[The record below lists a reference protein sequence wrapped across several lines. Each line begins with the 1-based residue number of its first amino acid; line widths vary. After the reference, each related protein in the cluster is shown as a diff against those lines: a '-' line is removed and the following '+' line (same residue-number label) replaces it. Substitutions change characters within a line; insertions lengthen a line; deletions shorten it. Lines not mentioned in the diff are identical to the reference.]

1 VADEVVWE
9 QSGHV
14 ATIRLNRPEALNAMN
29 GAVRDGLMAA
39 LHRVRDDSSVR
50 VAVLTGTGRAFSA
63 GADLKERARGDSD
76 RSGGPETILLGLPE
90 AFYTY
95 DPGKPIIAA
104 INGLAL
110 GGGLELTL
118 ACDIRIA
125 VDTAILG
132 TPEITRGFFP
142 GGGAPLRLPR
152 LIPRSMAMEMLLTGD
167 PIDAATAL
175 QWGLVS
181 RVVAADELMPTATAM
196 AEKIASYAPLAVQA
210 NRELAYATDDMPMA
224 QALRMSSLSRWVV
237 GQTED
242 AAEGPKAFV
251 EKRPPE
257 YHGR

>member
-1 VADEVVWE
+1 MADEVIWE
-9 QSGHV
+9 QNGHV

-29 GAVRDGLMAA
+29 SAVRDGLMAA
-39 LHRVRDDSSVR
+39 LHRVRDDDSVR
-50 VAVLTGTGRAFSA
+50 SAVLTGTGRAFSA

-76 RSGGPETILLGLPE
+76 RSGGPETVLHGLPQ
-90 AFYTY
+90 AFYTF

-125 VDTAILG
+125 VNTAMLG

-181 RVVAADELMPTATAM
+181 RVVTADELMPTALKLAGRI
-196 AEKIASYAPLAVQA
+196 AEHAPLAVRA
-210 NRELAYATDDMPMA
+210 NRELAYATDDMTME
-224 QALRMSSLSRWVV
+224 QVLRMSSLSRWVV

-242 AAEGPKAFV
+242 AAEGPRAFV
-251 EKRPPE
+251 EKRAPE

>member
-1 VADEVVWE
+1 MAEEVVWE

-39 LHRVRDDSSVR
+39 LEQVRDEDSIRS
-50 VAVLTGTGRAFSA
+50 AVLTGTGRAFCA
-63 GADLKERARGDSD
+63 GADLKERARGESD
-76 RSGGPETILLGLPE
+76 RSGGPDSVLLGLPQ
-90 AFYTY
+90 AFHTF

-125 VDTAILG
+125 ANTAIFG

-142 GGGAPLRLPR
+142 GGGGPLRLPR

-167 PIDAATAL
+167 PIDAPTAL

-181 RVVAADELMPTATAM
+181 RIVEPDELMPAAM
-196 AEKIASYAPLAVQA
+196 AIAERIAQHAPLAVRA
-210 NRELAYATDDMPMA
+210 NREMAYATDDMTM
-224 QALRMSSLSRWVV
+224 QQVQRLSSPSCWVV

-251 EKRPPE
+251 EKREAE